1 MRKMS
6 SRLLDIAAGSVLAL
20 LPLALLGCTNHAG
33 PNDQELRQK
42 SAQATRDVRQGAKQ
56 LTADTKVAAAKA
68 VNGVNAV
75 AQGIK
80 DGVNTNKPGERVDIN
95 SASVARLALLPDV
108 GISKA
113 QDIVKGRPYRNARS
127 LVSRGLLTQEQYDR
141 IADQITAK

>member
-1 MRKMS
+1 MS
-6 SRLLDIAAGSVLAL
+6 SRLFDIAAASVLTL
-20 LPLALLGCTNHAG
+20 LALALPGCTNRS
-33 PNDQELRQK
+33 DQNGQDLRQK

-56 LTADTKVAAAKA
+56 LTADTKVAAANA

-80 DGVNTNKPGERVDIN
+80 DGINTGKPGERVDIN
-95 SASVARLALLPDV
+95 SASTTRLALLP
-108 GISKA
+108 GISVTKA
-113 QDIVKGRPYRNARS
+113 QDIVKGRPYRSAQA